1 MNDGMRL
8 LTLFPVLL
16 FSLSVTAQQER
27 DTVYKRCPLYITDT
41 VSNNN
46 FFIEG
51 LPATITVDKVKS
63 DLKIVIR
70 QKDQFF
76 TLYFGSKRLKNGKYR
91 IAVNPD
97 GNSEIV
103 AKYSFR
109 SGDQVSYVD
118 VSSGTVETSYDK
130 EKKLWRIK
138 VNGMIANL
146 VERSVTY
153 YKVRSDFYIR

>member
-1 MNDGMRL
+1 MRL
-8 LTLFPVLL
+8 LILSLVMF
-16 FSLSVTAQQER
+16 FSLSVSAQQER
-27 DTVYKRCPLYITDT
+27 DTVYKRCPLFITDT
-41 VSNNN
+41 VSTNN

-51 LPATITVDKVKS
+51 LPATITVDKVKG
-63 DLKIVIR
+63 DLKIVIK

-76 TLYFGSKRLKNGKYR
+76 TLYFGKRKLRNGKYR

-118 VSSGTVETSYDK
+118 VSSGTAEVTFDK
-130 EKKLWRIK
+130 DKKLWRIK
-138 VNGMIANL
+138 VNGLIANL

-153 YKVRSDFYIR
+153 YKVRADFYIH

>member
-1 MNDGMRL
+1 MAMRTFILSL
-8 LTLFPVLL
+8 LIISSGIV
-16 FSLSVTAQQER
+16 SAQQER
-27 DTVYKRCPLYITDT
+27 DTIYRRCPLFITDT

-51 LPATITVDKVKS
+51 LPATITVDRVKG
-63 DLKIVIR
+63 DLKIIIK

-76 TLYFGSKRLKNGKYR
+76 TLYFRDKRLRNTKYK
-91 IAVNPD
+91 ISVSPD
-97 GNSEIV
+97 GRGDLL

-118 VSSGTVETSYDK
+118 ISSGTIDVTFDK
-130 EKKLWRIK
+130 EKKLWRLK

-146 VERSVTY
+146 VERAVTY
-153 YKVRSDFYIR
+153 YRVRTDFYIR

>member
-1 MNDGMRL
+1 MRL
-8 LTLFPVLL
+8 FTLSFVML
-16 FSLSVTAQQER
+16 FTVSAFAQQER

-41 VSNNN
+41 VSTNN
-46 FFIEG
+46 FFIDR
-51 LPATITVDKVKS
+51 LPATIKVDRVKG
-63 DLKIVIR
+63 DLKIIIQ

-76 TLYFGSKRLKNGKYR
+76 TLFFRDKKLKNTKYKMSST
-91 IAVNPD
+91 PD
-97 GNSEIV
+97 GHSEML

-118 VSSGTVETSYDK
+118 VSSGTVESIYDK
-130 EKKLWRIK
+130 EKSLWHLK

-153 YKVRSDFYIR
+153 YKVRADFYIR